1 MSCTRNGI
9 QVCKRFKKVFDVDVE
24 LRRDRFEE
32 LDTRLELLKEFVEA
46 VDQRGDRWE

>member
-24 LRRDRFEE
+24 LRRDRYE